1 MKTLF
6 AAFALAAVAVSPSF
20 AQTFSNPANI
30 AVVDKGRTTST
41 IAVSGTTGTITGMS
55 LTLNGL
61 NHSYPD
67 DLVIGLTNQSLGL
80 GFVFLSHV
88 GGSIDALD
96 ATLAFSDAA
105 GALLPGTGS
114 VIRIVSGSYAPSNF
128 GGYTYFDPADASS
141 LADAGS
147 FAGFNGF
154 SANGD
159 WTLVVDDIARGDDG
173 RIARGWS
180 LGFTTAAGVPEPAAW
195 GMMIGGFGMAGG
207 ALRRRRKAAP
217 AHTA

>member
-6 AAFALAAVAVSPSF
+6 AAFALAAVAISPSF

-30 AVVDKGRTTST
+30 AVVDKGTTTST

-61 NHSYPD
+61 SHSYPD
-67 DLVIGLTNQSLGL
+67 DLVIGLTNKSLGL

-128 GGYTYFDPADASS
+128 GGYTYFDV
-141 LADAGS
+141 ADAGS

-159 WTLVVDDIARGDDG
+159 WALVVDDIARGDG
-173 RIARGWS
+173 GNIARGWS
-180 LGFTTAAGVPEPAAW
+180 LSFTTAAGVPEPAAW
-195 GMMIGGFGMAGG
+195 GMMIGGFGLAGG
-207 ALRRRRKAAP
+207 ALRRRRKVAP
-217 AHTA
+217 AYTA